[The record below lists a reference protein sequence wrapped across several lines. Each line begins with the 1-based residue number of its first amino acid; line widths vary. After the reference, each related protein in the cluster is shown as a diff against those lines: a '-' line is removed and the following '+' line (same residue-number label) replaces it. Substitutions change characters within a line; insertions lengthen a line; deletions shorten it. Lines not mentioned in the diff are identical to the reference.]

1 MQDCE
6 LLYLS
11 DRPEN
16 LVLRNIAVPP
26 LALRPSV
33 FVDGGTQRL
42 SHTSVYLYPL
52 LFSLLLV
59 FLFRITSIV
68 CLFSSLFGG
77 ASDVH
82 NCFTFDGTGGCF
94 SIMVNIFLYLVA
106 AMKVTSQRG

>member
-33 FVDGGTQRL
+33 FVDGGTRRL

-52 LFSLLLV
+52 LFSLL
-59 FLFRITSIV
+59 FFFSFMHPFH
-68 CLFSSLFGG
+68 CLFIFILF
-77 ASDVH
+77 VLPI
-82 NCFTFDGTGGCF
+82 FTIV
-94 SIMVNIFLYLVA
+94 SHLMALVG
-106 AMKVTSQRG
+106 VFQ

>member
-33 FVDGGTQRL
+33 FVDGGTRRL

-52 LFSLLLV
+52 LFSLLFF
-59 FLFRITSIV
+59 FLFRIPSIV
-68 CLFSSLFGG
+68 CLFLFVLPISTIVSHLM
-77 ASDVH
+77 A
-82 NCFTFDGTGGCF
+82 
-94 SIMVNIFLYLVA
+94 LVG
-106 AMKVTSQRG
+106 VFQ

>member
-33 FVDGGTQRL
+33 FVDGGTRRL

-52 LFSLLLV
+52 LFSLLFFFFL
-59 FLFRITSIV
+59 LFRIPSIV
-68 CLFSSLFGG
+68 CLFLFVLPISTIVSHLM
-77 ASDVH
+77 A
-82 NCFTFDGTGGCF
+82 
-94 SIMVNIFLYLVA
+94 LVG
-106 AMKVTSQRG
+106 VFQ